1 MKIIQNFKIRKK
13 LLLLYVPTLFALVML
28 LAIFILDTNYINQ
41 KTKRIYY
48 DETYVSTSLIL
59 NADRDLYQAATEEK
73 ELYLSTNLSDIRKK
87 ELLDSYSE
95 NITQV
100 EERMSQAIDNIK
112 TNDELYTEFKHVVS
126 GKTLEMMYSKFVV
139 HMEEW
144 KTSYDISTSLGDIDI
159 HLTAFS
165 NAREEINGMTELL
178 DKYAKSKSIEISK
191 EINNSVIVWSIII
204 SSLIIIISILAVF
217 IIKYLRRSILYT
229 TKDMDLLSHN
239 DLSFNPYQV
248 SSKDELGNLSSS
260 VNEVVKSLRGILILL
275 NTTSSKITDSS
286 SSMKM
291 NIDEITISMNQ
302 IANTVG
308 EIAGSAGQQAEDA
321 EHAANEF
328 GNLGEVIAKNG
339 KSTRVLSN
347 ASHQLREISKEGLT
361 TITELSNIT
370 VNSKKSFE
378 LIFDTISNTNESA
391 GKIGIVSEAIAGI
404 AEQTNLLALN
414 AAIEAARA
422 GEAGKG
428 FSVVAEEIR
437 KLAEQ
442 SAESTKSIQAILD
455 VLQKQISYA
464 NEQSNV
470 VKKAVDIQAE
480 SVKETEKRYN
490 VIVDTLLEMNLEI
503 NSLEIVSEEMEK
515 SRNQVLD
522 IITSLSAI
530 AQENAASTEE
540 TSATTE
546 EVLASMIT
554 INGAVEE
561 IDQLA
566 LQLNDVIRRFKL

>member
-191 EINNSVIVWSIII
+191 EINNSVRVWSIII